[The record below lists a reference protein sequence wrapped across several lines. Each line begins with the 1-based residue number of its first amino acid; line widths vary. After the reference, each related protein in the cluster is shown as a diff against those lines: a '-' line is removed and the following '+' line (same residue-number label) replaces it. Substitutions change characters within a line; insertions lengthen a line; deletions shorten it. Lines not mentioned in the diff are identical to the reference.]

1 MKLVKTLGLAA
12 AVWMAMAPVSARGSG
27 YSIYEQGA
35 AVLGMA
41 GAGVASVADPSAVFY
56 NPAALAR
63 LEGTQIIVGGTMLTP
78 VTSFS
83 GVAPYPGYGVT
94 EEMKRQYFYP
104 PTVYVSHH
112 LSNGWAAGA
121 GLNAPFGLGIEWKNP
136 DAFTGR
142 YIVTKADLQA
152 LNANASAAYARGE
165 KWSAGIGADMMFAKV
180 KLQNREQA
188 VVPGG
193 GGAVVDVARVAL
205 ESDYKTGW
213 GWNAAVSLLPAPE
226 WKLAASYHSK
236 VIVDATGDAIFT
248 QILTGDAVLDGA
260 VAAGLPPNQGVSTVL
275 RFPAIWTGAAAF
287 SPRPEWTL
295 EADANFIEWSV
306 FEDLPIRF
314 DQTPS
319 ANQTIIEN
327 YKDSWQFRIGAEHR
341 LPAFTYRFGYYYDQA
356 AAPDESLT
364 PILPDANRNGA
375 TLGLGFKLGADKRW
389 ALDLYEMALFVDKRS
404 TNGVERNGFNGEYK
418 SFVNAAGVGL
428 GYRW

>member
-1 MKLVKTLGLAA
+1 MKSMKALGVAA
-12 AVWMAMAPVSARGSG
+12 AVWMALAPTTALAAG

-41 GAGVASVADPSAVFY
+41 GAGAASVADPSAVFF
-56 NPAALAR
+56 NPAALTR
-63 LEGTQIIVGGTMLTP
+63 LEGTQLLVGGTMLSP
-78 VTSFS
+78 VTSFA

-94 EEMKRQYFYP
+94 EEMKQQYFFP
-104 PTVYVSHH
+104 PTVYVSHR
-112 LSNGWAAGA
+112 LAKDWAIGA
-121 GLNAPFGLGIEWKNP
+121 GFNSPFGLGIEWKNP

-152 LNANASAAYARGE
+152 LNANLSAAYAPNDI
-165 KWSAGIGADMMFAKV
+165 WSAGVGADLTFAKV

-193 GGAVVDVARVAL
+193 GGAVVDVAKVAL
-205 ESDYKTGW
+205 ESNYTTGW
-213 GWNAAVSLLPAPE
+213 GWNAAVTFQPAPE
-226 WKLAASYHSK
+226 YKLAASYHSK
-236 VIVDATGDAIFT
+236 VIVDATGDALFT
-248 QILTGDAVLDGA
+248 QILTGDATFDAA

-275 RFPAIWTGAAAF
+275 RFPASWTGAVAYKP
-287 SPRPEWTL
+287 SPEWTV
-295 EADANFIEWSV
+295 EADGNFFEWSV

-319 ANQTIIEN
+319 ANQTIVEN

-341 LPAFTYRFGYYYDQA
+341 MSTFTYRFGYYYDQA

-375 TLGLGFKLGADKRW
+375 TLGLGFKLGADRRW
-389 ALDLYEMALFVDKRS
+389 TVDLYEMALFVDTRS
-404 TNGVERNGFNGEYK
+404 TNGVERDGYNGEYK
-418 SFVNAAGVGL
+418 SFVNAAGIGL